1 MRLTG
6 FKKIH
11 FGDWIIVVSCQE
23 NCLFRVTAYNSF
35 TDSAIVIDKT
45 YLAEEDAFNAMVEQ
59 LKSIMIGTEVNK

>member
-6 FKKIH
+6 YKRLH
-11 FGDWIIVVSCQE
+11 FGDWLVTVSCQE
-23 NCLFRVTAYNSF
+23 NCLFRVTAYNAM

-45 YLAEEDAFNAMVEQ
+45 YLAEEDAFDAMIKQ